1 MPLSHG
7 QFESLRAG
15 VLRDLGL
22 FAPELIVAGAIA
34 LVLALRLFKLFD
46 RVHLGTVAVIPLA
59 GALWL
64 LLGSWHPG
72 FTGSAF
78 GGLLQL
84 DTFSVFVRGFLLV
97 FAILALLLGKL
108 TNIPDAEDSA
118 DYILL
123 LLGGTLGMMVMASA
137 NHLLMVFIGMEM
149 ASLPSYA
156 LAGFLKG
163 RRTGSEAALKYVLYG
178 SAASGIALY
187 GISLLAVTFG
197 TLSLSELAAAFAAG
211 KIDTLAA
218 AGLLF
223 LFVGFAF
230 KLSAVPFHFW
240 CPDVFEGA
248 VAEVG
253 AFLSVASKGAAVA
266 LTARVAMTLHVPE
279 IGTALMI
286 LAGLTATFG
295 NFAALAQTN
304 VQRMLAYSTIAH
316 AGYMLMGL
324 CVLNAKGVSA
334 VLYYL
339 AAYLPAN
346 LAAFAVVAFVRN
358 GRTPVADAPGS
369 QGLTLNDLRGLM
381 KRSPVLAFALVV
393 ALLSLLGLPPL
404 GGFAGKFQVF
414 EAVYAAGRHSETAWA
429 FNALLA
435 VGVLNT
441 VVSAGYYLRVVRLVV
456 LEEPEGNEPLR
467 TPAGAGFFVA
477 LLSLAIVALGM
488 VWNPLE
494 RLASLAARSL

>member
-1 MPLSHG
+1 MPLSLE
-7 QFESLRAG
+7 QFVALRAG
-15 VLRDLGL
+15 VLHDLGM
-22 FAPELIVAGAIA
+22 FAPELLVAGTIA
-34 LVLALRLFKLFD
+34 LVLALRLVRLFD
-46 RVHLGTVAVIPLA
+46 RIHLGTVAAIPLA
-59 GALWL
+59 CAL
-64 LLGSWHPG
+64 LLLVRQWNAGAFG
-72 FTGSAF
+72 DAF
-78 GGLLQL
+78 GGMLNL
-84 DTFSVFVRGFLLV
+84 DRFALFARGFLLV
-97 FAILALLLGKL
+97 FAILALYLGKL
-108 TNIPDAEDSA
+108 TNLPDAEDSA
-118 DYILL
+118 DYIVL

-137 NHLLMVFIGMEM
+137 NHLLMVFLGLEM

-156 LAGFLKG
+156 LAGFIKG
-163 RRTGSEAALKYVLYG
+163 KRTGSEASLKYVLYG

-187 GISLLAVTFG
+187 GLSLLAVRFG
-197 TLSLSELAAAFAAG
+197 TVGLPELAAAVQGGAV
-211 KIDTLAA
+211 DPLAA

-240 CPDVFEGA
+240 CPDIFEGA
-248 VAEVG
+248 AAEVG

-266 LTARVAMTLHVPE
+266 LTARVAMALHLPSVG
-279 IGTALMI
+279 IGLMI
-286 LAGLTATFG
+286 LAGVTATFG

-304 VQRMLAYSTIAH
+304 LQRMLAYSTIAH

-346 LAAFAVVAFVRN
+346 LIAFAVVAFL
-358 GRTPVADAPGS
+358 GRAHSG
-369 QGLTLNDLRGLM
+369 TLDDLRGLV
-381 KRSPVLAFALVV
+381 KRSPVLAIAFVL

-414 EAVYAAGRHSETAWA
+414 EAVYDAGRHSDTPWA
-429 FNALLA
+429 FHILLA

-441 VVSAGYYLRVVRLVV
+441 VVSAGFYLRAVRMVV
-456 LEEPEGNEPLR
+456 LEEPEGAALLR
-467 TPAGAGFFVA
+467 TPVGAGLFVMLLAAA
-477 LLSLAIVALGM
+477 LVAAGL

-494 RLASLAARSL
+494 RLAASASGSL